1 MYDDSAEESRCFCN
15 TGFKSENCGKSVG
28 WSMTNYAM
36 VLDIVGV
43 VVILGTMCEWAEK
56 MRRSV
61 YLSCKLR
68 KIRLDPEADV
78 SLDTKFNE
86 LGSIAYTL

>member
-1 MYDDSAEESRCFCN
+1 MYDDSVEESRCFCN
-15 TGFKSENCGKSVG
+15 TGYKSENCGKSVG
-28 WSMTNYAM
+28 WSMTTYAM

-43 VVILGTMCEWAEK
+43 VVILGTI
-56 MRRSV
+56 V

>member
-1 MYDDSAEESRCFCN
+1 MYDDSVEESRCFCN
-15 TGFKSENCGKSVG
+15 TGYKSENCGKSVG
-28 WSMTNYAM
+28 WSMTTYAM

-43 VVILGTMCEWAEK
+43 VVILGTMCACVGK